1 MKKPG
6 GKVMKVLRTPY
17 MLIYYSI
24 ILIIRNSIITY
35 NPLLNLSNQLYYMQ
49 YLPILHYTWYT
60 FSFSFSFSF
69 FQIKRLSTLLECPE
83 ALP

>member
-1 MKKPG
+1 
-6 GKVMKVLRTPY
+6 MKVLRTPY

-60 FSFSFSFSF
+60 FSFSV